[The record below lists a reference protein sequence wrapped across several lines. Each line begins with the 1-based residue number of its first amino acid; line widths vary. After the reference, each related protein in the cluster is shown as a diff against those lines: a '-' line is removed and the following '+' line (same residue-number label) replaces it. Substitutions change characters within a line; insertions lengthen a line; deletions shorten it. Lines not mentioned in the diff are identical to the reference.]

1 LPYCRICGTKLE
13 ENAHFCHKCG
23 TPVADITVAPPPV
36 RSMEKNPFLVPVI
49 VLIAVVIV
57 AVVVGA
63 FIFWT
68 FYSINFNQTNGG
80 NQTNGNEVSFNF
92 HGLIANVNVIAQDLM
107 GKTVLITVSPII
119 LQQTYRQQVKA

>member
-1 LPYCRICGTKLE
+1 
-13 ENAHFCHKCG
+13 
-23 TPVADITVAPPPV
+23 
-36 RSMEKNPFLVPVI
+36 
-49 VLIAVVIV
+49 
-57 AVVVGA
+57 VGA

-107 GKTVLITVSPII
+107 GKTVLNTVSPII